1 MRSPP
6 LVFSE
11 TICKPIFF
19 LSTMILTPSEW
30 ARQKGF
36 SRQYAAKLIKQGT
49 VRLTNG
55 KVDTVQA
62 ESALAALREPLR
74 QTSNEEPIEGGGQSL
89 STLLLK
95 SRIKTEVERGR
106 LLEAKAK
113 AETGKM
119 VSADE
124 VKIAA
129 FRRARIVRDGMLN
142 LPDRVAALLA
152 AETDVAK
159 VHAILTKEIRLI
171 LEEISRD

>member
-1 MRSPP
+1 MLMSQAA
-6 LVFSE
+6 
-11 TICKPIFF
+11 
-19 LSTMILTPSEW
+19 W
-30 ARQKGF
+30 AKKHGF
-36 SRQYAAKLIKQGT
+36 SRQYANELIRKGI
-49 VRLTNG
+49 VRLVSG
-55 KVDTVQA
+55 QIDA
-62 ESALAALREPLR
+62 IEADAAVEAIREPAR
-74 QTSNEEPIEGGGQSL
+74 ATRRSEEDGGSL

-95 SRIKTEVERGR
+95 SRIKTEVERGK
-106 LLEAKAK
+106 LLEIRAR
-113 AETGKM
+113 AESGKLIP
-119 VSADE
+119 SDE

>member
-1 MRSPP
+1 M
-6 LVFSE
+6 L
-11 TICKPIFF
+11 
-19 LSTMILTPSEW
+19 LTQSEW

-49 VRLTNG
+49 IRLTGG
-55 KVDTVQA
+55 KVDTAQA
-62 ESALAALREPLR
+62 ETALAALREPLR
-74 QTSNEEPIEGGGQSL
+74 QTSSEEPLEGGGQSL

-113 AETGKM
+113 AETGKL

-124 VKIAA
+124 VRIAA

-142 LPDRVAALLA
+142 LPDRLAAVLA
-152 AETDVAK
+152 AEHDAIK
-159 VHAILTKEIRLI
+159 VHTLLTTEIRTVLVE
-171 LEEISRD
+171 LSDVDSG

>member
-1 MRSPP
+1 
-6 LVFSE
+6 
-11 TICKPIFF
+11 
-19 LSTMILTPSEW
+19 MILTPSEW
-30 ARQKGF
+30 ARHKGF

-49 VRLTNG
+49 IRLNGG

-74 QTSNEEPIEGGGQSL
+74 QVSSDEPLESGGQNL

-95 SRIKTEVERGR
+95 SRIKTEVERGK
-106 LLEAKAK
+106 LLEIRAR
-113 AETGKM
+113 AESGKL

-142 LPDRVAALLA
+142 LPDRLAAILA
-152 AETDVAK
+152 AEHDATK
-159 VHAILTKEIRLI
+159 VHTLMTTEIRTVLVE
-171 LEEISRD
+171 LSDADNG

>member
-1 MRSPP
+1 
-6 LVFSE
+6 
-11 TICKPIFF
+11 
-19 LSTMILTPSEW
+19 MILTPSEW

-49 VRLTNG
+49 IRLTGG

-62 ESALAALREPLR
+62 EAALAALREPLR
-74 QTSNEEPIEGGGQSL
+74 QVSSDELVDGGGQSL

-113 AETGKM
+113 AETGKL

-124 VKIAA
+124 VRIAA

-142 LPDRVAALLA
+142 LPDRLAAILA
-152 AETDVAK
+152 AEQDATK
-159 VHAILTKEIRLI
+159 VHTLLTNEIRTVLVE
-171 LEEISRD
+171 LSDADNG

>member
-1 MRSPP
+1 M
-6 LVFSE
+6 L
-11 TICKPIFF
+11 
-19 LSTMILTPSEW
+19 LTQSEW

-49 VRLTNG
+49 IRLTGG

-62 ESALAALREPLR
+62 EAALAALREPLR
-74 QTSNEEPIEGGGQSL
+74 QTFSEEPLEGGGQSL

-113 AETGKM
+113 AETGKL

-124 VKIAA
+124 VRIAA

>member
-1 MRSPP
+1 M
-6 LVFSE
+6 L
-11 TICKPIFF
+11 
-19 LSTMILTPSEW
+19 LTQAEW
-30 ARQKGF
+30 ARHKGF

-55 KVDTVQA
+55 KVDTAQA
-62 ESALAALREPLR
+62 EAALAALREPLR
-74 QTSNEEPIEGGGQSL
+74 QVTSDEPSDGGGQSL

-113 AETGKM
+113 AETGKL

-124 VKIAA
+124 VRIAA

-142 LPDRVAALLA
+142 LPDRLAAVLA
-152 AETDVAK
+152 AEHDATK
-159 VHAILTKEIRLI
+159 VHTLLTNEIRTVLVE
-171 LEEISRD
+171 LSDADSG

>member
-1 MRSPP
+1 MLMSQAA
-6 LVFSE
+6 
-11 TICKPIFF
+11 
-19 LSTMILTPSEW
+19 W
-30 ARQKGF
+30 AKKHGF
-36 SRQYAAKLIKQGT
+36 SRQYANELIRKGI
-49 VRLTNG
+49 VRLVNG
-55 KVDTVQA
+55 QIDA
-62 ESALAALREPLR
+62 IEADAAVEAIREPAR
-74 QTSNEEPIEGGGQSL
+74 ATRRSDEDGGSL

-95 SRIKTEVERGR
+95 SRIKTEVERGK
-106 LLEAKAK
+106 LLEIRAR
-113 AETGKM
+113 AESGKLIA
-119 VSADE
+119 ADE